1 MIDEDKSTRGKIKMK
16 NWKLV
21 LASALTIAGVAGCGT
36 TGGNTGSAAANGTAS
51 NSSATSSSSA
61 SKTIGFAVSTLNNP
75 FFVAMQKGVQSE
87 AQKVGVTVTVDN
99 GNNDAAT
106 QLNQVQD
113 LIQKKV
119 SAIILNPVDSQSL
132 SAAVKLANQANIPV
146 ITLDRSVSS
155 GQVATFIASDS
166 VEAGKDAADELI
178 KALNGKGQVVELQ
191 GVMGTSAEADREKGF
206 DQEIATASG
215 IQVVAKQ
222 TAKFDRSEALNVM
235 QNLIQAH
242 PDVKG
247 VFAQNDEMALGALKA
262 IQQASK
268 SGISIVGIDG
278 EQEAI
283 TNVNNGTMY
292 ADIAQQPEQEG
303 VLGVDY
309 AKKLMDGQSVS
320 ATVSSPLQ
328 VVNKGSD
335 FKGF

>member
-1 MIDEDKSTRGKIKMK
+1 MK

-21 LASALTIAGVAGCGT
+21 LASALTVAGVAGCGT
-36 TGGNTGSAAANGTAS
+36 ATTGNGTTATGSN
-51 NSSATSSSSA
+51 TSG
-61 SKTIGFAVSTLNNP
+61 KTVGFAVSTLNNP

-87 AQKVGVTVTVDN
+87 AQKDGVTVAVEN

-106 QLNQVQD
+106 QLNQIQD

-119 SAIILNPVDSQSL
+119 GAIILNPVDSQSL
-132 SAAVKLANQANIPV
+132 SAAVELANKANIPV
-146 ITLDRSVSS
+146 ITLDRSVNS
-155 GQVATFIASDS
+155 GKVATFIASDS
-166 VEAGKDAADELI
+166 VEAGKDAADQLI

-191 GVMGTSAEADREKGF
+191 GVMGTSAEIDREKGF
-206 DQEIATASG
+206 DQEIATAPG

-222 TAKFDRSEALNVM
+222 TAKFDRSEAMNVM
-235 QNLIQAH
+235 QNLLQAH

-262 IQQASK
+262 IQQAGK
-268 SGISIVGIDG
+268 SGISIIGIDG
-278 EQEAI
+278 EQEAV
-283 TNVNNGTMY
+283 NDVNNGTMY

-309 AKKLMDGQSVS
+309 AKKLIDSQSVS
-320 ATVSSPLQ
+320 STVSSPLQ
-328 VVNKGSD
+328 LVNKGSN